1 MEPIDGSGITE
12 GAVGPHVQK
21 ALNYIADVIAGKIP
35 ACKWVRQACQRQR
48 DDLAKAA
55 IESYPWR
62 FDSDK
67 AERVCEFVELCPHIK
82 GPLRG
87 QLMKLEPWQCFI
99 LTTVF
104 GWVSRASGARRFR
117 EAYTEVPRGN
127 GKSALTSPVGLY
139 LTSLDGEGGSEVYS
153 AATTRDQAR
162 IVFGVAQSMAL
173 GMREFC
179 DRAGIEVAAHS
190 INQLGTASW
199 FRPLSS
205 DANSLDGLNVHGAL
219 IDEFHAHKSRD
230 LYDVI
235 KTATA
240 KRAQPLLWEITT
252 AGSDRA
258 GVCYEVRG
266 YITKILE
273 GVAEDDRIFGV
284 IYGIDDEDDWA
295 DPANWQKANP
305 NWGVSVFPD
314 AIAAEAHQALQLA
327 SKQPSFQTKHLDRW
341 VNADHAWMDMQR
353 WLKCADDKL
362 DIADFDGQTCIVG
375 LDLAS
380 KLDLLAKMRLFWKDV
395 DGHRHYYV
403 FGDYWTPEARLEL
416 TQNSQYQGWAI
427 EGKLHTCPGETNDY
441 DVVEDEIRMDA
452 RRFQLLEVAFD
463 PYQAQQ
469 FVNHLKPEG
478 IEMVEIAQLPRNLS
492 EPMKELE
499 AAVYDGRF
507 HHNGDPVLTWAV
519 SNVICHR
526 DRNDNLFPN
535 KERYENKI
543 DPVTALL
550 TGLNRVMAHDA
561 NSGAGSGI
569 SVFDSCQKCGEMCQG
584 KMVAE
589 QIVFDCG
596 KHES

>member
-1 MEPIDGSGITE
+1 MRLE
-12 GAVGPHVQK
+12 G
-21 ALNYIADVIAGKIP
+21 
-35 ACKWVRQACQRQR
+35 
-48 DDLAKAA
+48 
-55 IESYPWR
+55 
-62 FDSDK
+62 
-67 AERVCEFVELCPHIK
+67 
-82 GPLRG
+82 
-87 QLMKLEPWQCFI
+87 WQCFI
-99 LTTVF
+99 LTCVF
-104 GWVSRASGARRFR
+104 GWVSRTTGARRFR

-139 LTSLDGEGGSEVYS
+139 MMSLDGEGGAEVYS

-162 IVFGVAQSMAL
+162 IVFGVAQAMAR

-179 DRAGIEVAAHS
+179 DRARVDIAAHS
-190 INQLGTASW
+190 INQLGSESW

-205 DANSLDGLNVHGAL
+205 DANSLDGLNIHCAL
-219 IDEFHAHKSRD
+219 IDEFHAHRNRD
-230 LYDVI
+230 LYDVL
-235 KTATA
+235 KTAMG

-273 GVAEDDRIFGV
+273 GVVEDDRIFGV
-284 IYGIDDEDDWA
+284 IYGLDDDDDWA
-295 DPANWQKANP
+295 DPAMWKKANP
-305 NWGVSVFPD
+305 NWDISVFPD
-314 AIAAEAHQALQLA
+314 AIASEAHQALQLA
-327 SKQPSFQTKHLDRW
+327 SKQPSFQTKHCDRW

-353 WLKCADDKL
+353 WSKCADSNL
-362 DIADFDGQTCIVG
+362 DVADFDGNQCIVG

-380 KLDLLAKMRLFWKDV
+380 KLDLLAKVRLFWRTIDAQ
-395 DGHRHYYV
+395 RHYYI

-427 EGKLHTCPGETNDY
+427 DGKLHTCPGETNDY
-441 DVVEDEIRMDA
+441 DVVEDAIRDDA
-452 RRFQLLEVAFD
+452 KRFQVLEVAHD

-469 FVNHLKPEG
+469 FVNHLLPEG
-478 IEMVEIAQLPRNLS
+478 ITMIEVAQLPRYLS

-507 HHNGDPVLTWAV
+507 HFDGDPVLTWAI

-550 TGLNRVMAHDA
+550 TGLNRVMAQDGVGE
-561 NSGAGSGI
+561 SGNI
-569 SVFDSCQKCGEMCQG
+569 SIFDNCSKCGAVCEG
-584 KMVAE
+584 RIVNE

-596 KHES
+596 KHSS